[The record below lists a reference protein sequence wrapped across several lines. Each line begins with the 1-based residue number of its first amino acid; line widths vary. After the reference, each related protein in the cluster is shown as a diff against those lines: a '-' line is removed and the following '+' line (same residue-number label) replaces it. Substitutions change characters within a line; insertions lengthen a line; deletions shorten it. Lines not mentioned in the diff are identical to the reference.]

1 MTGMEQHNTIS
12 EQELLTTL
20 SQLCPV
26 AIVITPHTHVDGSRL
41 YAWRAGESAGTHPSL
56 LGAVRA
62 ALETAMF
69 SLAYTPVSPETQLNK
84 TDFPPT
90 WA

>member
-1 MTGMEQHNTIS
+1 MIGIEQHNTIS

-26 AIVITPHTHVDGSRL
+26 AILITPHTHVDGSRV
-41 YAWRAGESAGTHPSL
+41 YAWKAGESAGTHPAL

-62 ALETAMF
+62 GLETAIF
-69 SLAYTPVSPETQLNK
+69 SFAYNVSYTRDTNAQN
-84 TDFPPT
+84 
-90 WA
+90 

>member
-41 YAWRAGESAGTHPSL
+41 YAWRAGESAGTHPAL

-69 SLAYTPVSPETQLNK
+69 SLAYAPVSPETQLNK

-90 WA
+90 WV

>member
-1 MTGMEQHNTIS
+1 MTGIEQRNSIS

-41 YAWRAGESAGTHPSL
+41 YAWRAGESAGTHPAL

-62 ALETAMF
+62 GLETAMF
-69 SLAYTPVSPETQLNK
+69 SFAYDMSLTRDTTPQN
-84 TDFPPT
+84 
-90 WA
+90 